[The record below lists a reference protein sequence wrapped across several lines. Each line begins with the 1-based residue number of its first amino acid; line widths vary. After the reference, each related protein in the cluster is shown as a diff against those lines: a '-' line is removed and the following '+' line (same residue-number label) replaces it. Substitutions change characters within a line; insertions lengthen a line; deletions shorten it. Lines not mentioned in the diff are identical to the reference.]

1 MGWLAF
7 GGICTAHTNTE
18 LDVKFKG
25 QGLREDILKWY
36 SSMGHDHSEHL
47 RYQKT
52 FHAVCRCSDT
62 FGITLRILWIPNL
75 YARKISTLLYANIC
89 ITSFHPVQ
97 TLISYGFLRSGC
109 HLQLTMNRHVTGHPR
124 GYRVLNDAFVYISS
138 FKHQSDF

>member
-1 MGWLAF
+1 MGWFAF

-52 FHAVCRCSDT
+52 FH
-62 FGITLRILWIPNL
+62 GNI
-75 YARKISTLLYANIC
+75 ARYVDVETLLE
-89 ITSFHPVQ
+89 
-97 TLISYGFLRSGC
+97 
-109 HLQLTMNRHVTGHPR
+109 
-124 GYRVLNDAFVYISS
+124 
-138 FKHQSDF
+138 